1 MSWRAVLAPPHL
13 LAAVV
18 VVLGILAPAFS
29 FFVTATVL
37 PSVVGDIGGLALYA
51 WASTAYAVA
60 SILGSAG
67 SSVVVGKTG
76 TRAALVI
83 AAAVYGGGTAVCAVA
98 PSMPVLIAGRG
109 VQGLGGGMMIAAVH
123 GVVREVF
130 PEALWSRMLATIS
143 IAWGIAAMAGPAV
156 GGVFAGIGLWRGAFW
171 SMLPLA
177 PIAAALTWS
186 ILPPLRAA
194 PRAASRV
201 PLGRFRPPLGRFR
214 PPLGRLALTCAG
226 VLCIGSVANVRGTAA
241 RVALVLGA
249 VAAMTVMLRLDGR
262 ATQRLFPAGMLR
274 LTQRVGRGFW
284 MIFFLAIST
293 TPGSVYLPL
302 LLQVLHGLS
311 PAAAGYSYAGQSL
324 AWTTAA
330 VLSARLAGRHV
341 RAAVVAG
348 PLMIAAGF
356 AGLFATIAS
365 GPVPAIAAAIVLV
378 GAGIGTCWAH
388 VGSIVLASARDG
400 EGAVTA
406 SMIPSTQTFA
416 VALGAALS
424 GIVGN
429 AAGLSGSAAPPVAAQ
444 AGAWLFGTFL
454 LAPLGA
460 LLVSAKLVSP
470 GDGADAERSHRA

>member
-1 MSWRAVLAPPHL
+1 MPAPARPLEADVSWRAVLAPPYR

-67 SSVVVGKTG
+67 SSVVVGRTG
-76 TRAALVI
+76 TRASLVI
-83 AAAVYGGGTAVCAVA
+83 AAAVFGGGTVACALA
-98 PSMPVLIAGRG
+98 PSMPVLVAGRG

-143 IAWGIAAMAGPAV
+143 IAWGIAAMSGPAV
-156 GGVFAGIGLWRGAFW
+156 GGAFAGIGLWRGAFW
-171 SMLPLA
+171 SMLALV
-177 PIAAALTWS
+177 PITAALTWS
-186 ILPPLRAA
+186 ILPPPRAA
-194 PRAASRV
+194 PQAVSRV
-201 PLGRFRPPLGRFR
+201 PF
-214 PPLGRLALTCAG
+214 GRLGLTCAG
-226 VLCIGSVANVRGTAA
+226 VLCVGSVANVGGTTA

-249 VAAMTVMLRLDGR
+249 LAAMTVMLRLDAR

-274 LTQRVGRGFW
+274 LTERVGRGFW

-293 TPGSVYLPL
+293 TPGTVYVPL

-311 PAAAGYSYAGQSL
+311 PAAAGYFYAGQSL

-330 VLSARLAGRHV
+330 VLSARLAGPHV

-365 GPVPAIAAAIVLV
+365 GPVPAIGAAIVLV

-388 VGSIVLASARDG
+388 AGSIVLASARDG

-429 AAGLSGSAAPPVAAQ
+429 AAGLSSSAAPPVAAT
-444 AGAWLFGTFL
+444 AGEWLFGTFL

-460 LLVSAKLVSP
+460 LLVSGKLASR
-470 GDGADAERSHRA
+470 GDRAPAGRC